1 MSATHRDWGAL
12 HNKHNTT
19 QQNKQK
25 HEQRHWGERSQQR
38 NVKRN
43 MKSDMT
49 HEQHE
54 IETQNSDIT
63 THMST
68 DTSMINSHNLTS
80 SGWTPPPNGPTLHAS
95 HSVGVPSAHSNG
107 CTSHQP
113 ASTRRAPHSTHT
125 KHTGTHNVHHTATA
139 QVPHTP
145 VPTRPRVAP
154 IPSNRSTTS
163 LAHGRWLASTRTHS
177 RSSAARGGRLRC
189 NTPPSPAS
197 LSAASISCP
206 LRGYV
211 SGGLATPPSAC
222 TGAIQENTAVHP
234 CASCQ

>member
-1 MSATHRDWGAL
+1 MD
-12 HNKHNTT
+12 
-19 QQNKQK
+19 
-25 HEQRHWGERSQQR
+25 
-38 NVKRN
+38 
-43 MKSDMT
+43 
-49 HEQHE
+49 
-54 IETQNSDIT
+54 
-63 THMST
+63 
-68 DTSMINSHNLTS
+68 
-80 SGWTPPPNGPTLHAS
+80 PPPPTGPTLHAS

-177 RSSAARGGRLRC
+177 RSSAARGGRPRC
-189 NTPPSPAS
+189 NKPPSPAS

-211 SGGLATPPSAC
+211 SGGLATPPKAC
-222 TGAIQENTAVHP
+222 TGAIQRCINMSHVMPRILLGQALFTRNVCVVYLGERIHP
-234 CASCQ
+234 I